1 MASDGSILWNARL
14 LDPEY
19 GRTDEFLSFA
29 YREKGMYAEAIEVLR
44 SRFALSV
51 KNRDVTEEQYLEVT
65 QALDQMQNSL
75 ERGSEGFWQGT
86 RWDDANDPYFT
97 AVAFAKLG
105 DKGKA
110 FEYLE
115 RAFNTRYTGMVWL
128 KVTPDLDNLR
138 PDPRF
143 DDLLKRVGL
152 R

>member
-1 MASDGSILWNARL
+1 
-14 LDPEY
+14 
-19 GRTDEFLSFA
+19 
-29 YREKGMYAEAIEVLR
+29 MYAESIEVLR
-44 SRFALSV
+44 SRFELSV
-51 KNRDVTEEQYLEVT
+51 RNRDVTEEQYRLRIQV
-65 QALDQMQNSL
+65 LDRMESSL
-75 ERGSEGFWQGT
+75 AAGSEGFWQGT
-86 RWDDANDPYFT
+86 RWDDEGHPYFT

-105 DKGKA
+105 DKDKA

-115 RAFNTRYTGMVWL
+115 RAFNERYTGMVWL